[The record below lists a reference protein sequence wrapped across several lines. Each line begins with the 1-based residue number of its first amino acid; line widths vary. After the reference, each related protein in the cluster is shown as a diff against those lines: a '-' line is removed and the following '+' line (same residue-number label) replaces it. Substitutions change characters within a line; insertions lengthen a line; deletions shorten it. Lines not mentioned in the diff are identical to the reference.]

1 MRRYITRMSGHE
13 IKNKRFMAYTA
24 SAMYA
29 AGAIDGAVEG
39 FLPRDPPFAL
49 VPVIAAAVVFLF
61 LVTVGARLPWICLAM
76 LGPLGIAAIS
86 YALATTPGAGDGAVL
101 YTMPVLWTTFFYG
114 RRGAGAI
121 LACVATGHAVA
132 LLVLPSSSVYPG
144 RWIDVMVSVSATA
157 VVVLALEGRNRSLLG
172 RLAAEARTDPLTGL
186 LNRRGL
192 NERAEVE
199 IARARRDNTPMAVA
213 SFDLDHFKLIND
225 EWGHETGDQVLVWIG
240 RVLTGESRDIDTVAR
255 VGGEELVALLPD
267 TDVAGADEFTERV
280 RAALDRHEPQGLPPV
295 SVSAGV
301 VSARDPQD
309 LQTMLQRAD
318 SALYV
323 AKRGG
328 RDRTVSWAAP
338 GSRPSPSDDR
348 VAA

>member
-1 MRRYITRMSGHE
+1 MSGHE

-39 FLPRDPPFAL
+39 FLPHDPPFAL
-49 VPVIAAAVVFLF
+49 VPVIAAAVIFLF
-61 LVTVGARLPWICLAM
+61 LVIAGPRLPWVCLAM
-76 LGPLGIAAIS
+76 LGPIGVAAIS
-86 YALATTPGAGDGAVL
+86 YAVATTPGAGDGAVL

-114 RRGAGAI
+114 RRGAAGI
-121 LACVATGHAVA
+121 LACVAVGHDVA

-157 VVVLALEGRNRSLLG
+157 VVVLALEGRNQSLLG

-192 NERAEVE
+192 EERGEVE
-199 IARARRDNTPMAVA
+199 IARSRRDNTPMAVA
-213 SFDLDHFKLIND
+213 SFDLDHFKRIND
-225 EWGHETGDQVLVWIG
+225 EWGHETGDRVLVRLG
-240 RVLTGESRDIDTVAR
+240 RLLTAESRDIDTVAR
-255 VGGEELVALLPD
+255 VGGEEFVALLPG
-267 TDVAGADEFTERV
+267 TDLAGAGEFTERV
-280 RAALDRHEPQGLPPV
+280 RAALERHVPQDLPPV

-301 VSARDPQD
+301 VCSHDVKN

-318 SALYV
+318 SALYA
-323 AKRGG
+323 AKRAG
-328 RDRTVSWAAP
+328 RDRTVSWAEEHGPRPTQP
-338 GSRPSPSDDR
+338 GER